1 MLILIKEFKIIMV
14 KYKRKYCFLNNF
26 IINSTNPS
34 QNCSKP
40 VILQTNINIVI
51 YNKKHLYMNK
61 NKVKKY
67 FNALIFKE
75 RYEKQFDRI

>member
-1 MLILIKEFKIIMV
+1 MV

-26 IINSTNPS
+26 ITNITNPS

-51 YNKKHLYMNK
+51 SDKKHLYMNK
-61 NKVKKY
+61 NRVKKHL
-67 FNALIFKE
+67 NALIYMINK
-75 RYEKQFDRI
+75 ICIN